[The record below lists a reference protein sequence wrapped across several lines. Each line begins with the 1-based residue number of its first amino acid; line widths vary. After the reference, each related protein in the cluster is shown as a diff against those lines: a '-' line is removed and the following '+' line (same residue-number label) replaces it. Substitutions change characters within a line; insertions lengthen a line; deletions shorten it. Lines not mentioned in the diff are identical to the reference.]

1 MRCPKCGYFSF
12 DHHEACA
19 KCDKELA
26 DVRQELNLQDFQPEV
41 PFLLGSLVGD
51 MEFAAGGVEQ
61 GLSLTQETEMA
72 LSGVDTSG
80 PVTMEGTMDMQGMEQ
95 TLDAGAAGDVEL
107 DEIVLDDL
115 EGIDAGEIPEANGA
129 EIELEGLSGEG
140 DVAEGPAGD
149 DEEFRG
155 LELDMEDLEETLAGG
170 DASEFELTPSDE
182 PADASAEDTLA
193 LELDAEPEIDTA
205 SEEPMLELN
214 LDDDD
219 LSALADELEDELGSE
234 AKADAPAA
242 PSTDDPGA
250 MRDASWY
257 PPELPERYGTDRL
270 TLMVRDPHWLFCYW
284 EVDVS
289 GRMAVPPELADN
301 IFMPDEYPADAVL
314 LTESQRHATAGT
326 TAADGVKI
334 TAAFDYCHDEA
345 ATVAVL

>member
-12 DHHEACA
+12 DHHDTCA
-19 KCDKELA
+19 KCDKELT

-51 MEFAAGGVEQ
+51 MEFAAGGGEQ

-80 PVTMEGTMDMQGMEQ
+80 PITMEGTMDMQGMEQ
-95 TLDAGAAGDVEL
+95 TLDADAVGDVEL
-107 DEIVLDDL
+107 DEIALDDL
-115 EGIDAGEIPEANGA
+115 EGIDAGEIPLADGA

-149 DEEFRG
+149 DEELRG

-234 AKADAPAA
+234 AKADAPK
-242 PSTDDPGA
+242 PEGS
-250 MRDASWY
+250 ASGQ
-257 PPELPERYGTDRL
+257 LGS
-270 TLMVRDPHWLFCYW
+270 
-284 EVDVS
+284 EVDFS
-289 GRMAVPPELADN
+289 DDDLSALAD
-301 IFMPDEYPADAVL
+301 EL
-314 LTESQRHATAGT
+314 EESIIAESGEKKRAGT
-326 TAADGVKI
+326 SDPASDL
-334 TAAFDYCHDEA
+334 DE
-345 ATVAVL
+345 VILDLEEE